1 MYGIYANIWGILMV
15 NVTIYSIHG
24 SYGIYI
30 YIHIYVCQWYN
41 NLNISELRWFW
52 MILRRFP
59 LPTCWPADH
68 HLINYGVFVVR
79 LFTKRRKRRKSVL
92 PTPTL
97 LWHLREYMK
106 YVTNKNNKCLGGI
119 SAGLLKRIWIPLVDI
134 TCVSNVL
141 YDCVCP
147 VFPIILPHALILFGK
162 LFMLQT
168 DPWHQFLIYKFE
180 PTVRPSCSG
189 RRYEIR
195 KAYCQQ

>member
-1 MYGIYANIWGILMV
+1 M
-15 NVTIYSIHG
+15 
-24 SYGIYI
+24 YI
-30 YIHIYVCQWYN
+30 YIYVCQWYN

-68 HLINYGVFVVR
+68 HLINYLLQRFCDIEGMHEICH
-79 LFTKRRKRRKSVL
+79 KQKNKSA
-92 PTPTL
+92 
-97 LWHLREYMK
+97 
-106 YVTNKNNKCLGGI
+106 
-119 SAGLLKRIWIPLVDI
+119 AGLLKRIWIPLVDI
-134 TCVSNVL
+134 TCGSNVL

-162 LFMLQT
+162 LFMLQK